1 MSRSVSK
8 AADNVYCR
16 ARLEAAKFDDRL
28 NSREKAAELCGL
40 SLPQMTRYELGMAS
54 IPPEVVCL
62 MADLYNSPELRPYYC
77 HHQCPIGKID
87 ITPIYSEQ
95 LEGITLNILAEMNML
110 NKIKDRLI
118 EIAADGM
125 ITEDEEEDFN
135 KILENLDGIAQRT
148 QELKVFA
155 EKRRKKR

>member
-16 ARLEAAKFDDRL
+16 ARMEAAKFDDRL

-40 SLPQMTRYELGMAS
+40 SSPQLARYELGMAS
-54 IPPEVVCL
+54 IPPESVCM
-62 MADLYNSPELRPYYC
+62 MAEVYREPALRSYYC
-77 HHQCPIGKID
+77 HYQCPIGKID
-87 ITPIYSEQ
+87 VRPVYSEQ

-110 NKIKDRLI
+110 NKVKDRLI
-118 EIAADGM
+118 EIAADGQ

-135 KILENLDGIAQRT
+135 KILQNLDGISQKAK
-148 QELKVFA
+148 ELKVFA
-155 EKRRKKR
+155 EKQRKKR